1 MKLSLQLYS
10 ARFATPYA
18 DVIRRLGALG
28 YDAAEGYGGVFDDLP
43 AIAEALSAAGMTMPS
58 LHVSLDL
65 IEENPDRV
73 AQIAGQVGAT
83 MIFAPHIGPDQ
94 RPADAAGWGDF
105 AARLAAAH
113 GAMGQRGL
121 SFGWHN
127 HDFEFHALP
136 GGETPMQII
145 LDEAPMIDWEADIAW
160 IVRGGGDPLDW
171 IAQYGPRITAA
182 HFKDIAPAAE
192 KTDED
197 GWADPGTGT
206 MDWPA
211 ILDALRAQAR
221 VEVLVAE
228 HDKPSDFDRFATQAA
243 KAWQTLKG

>member
-18 DVIRRLGALG
+18 EVIRRLGALG
-28 YDAAEGYGGVFDDLP
+28 YDAAEGYGGVFDKLP
-43 AIAEALSAAGMTMPS
+43 AIAQALSDAGMTMPS

-65 IEENPDRV
+65 VEESPDRV
-73 AQIAGQVGAT
+73 AEIAGQVGAT

-94 RPADAAGWGDF
+94 RPTDVAGWRAF
-105 AARLAAAH
+105 AARLAAGH
-113 GAMGQRGL
+113 QAMAERGL
-121 SFGWHN
+121 VFGWHN
-127 HDFEFHALP
+127 HEFEFHPLP
-136 GGETPMQII
+136 DGHTPMQII

-160 IVRGGGDPLDW
+160 IVRGGGDPLAW
-171 IAQYGPRITAA
+171 IAKYGPRITAA
-182 HFKDIAPAAE
+182 HFKDIASEGE

-211 ILDALRAQAR
+211 IIEALRNHAR
-221 VEVLVAE
+221 VELLVAE
-228 HDKPSDFDRFATQAA
+228 HDKPADFDRFAIQAA
-243 KAWQTLKG
+243 RAWQNLKG